1 MILGGPDLGFI
12 VRDGEKN
19 RSDETLIMPKRKKRY
34 EKLLFVGQVYV
45 EVNGISYY

>member
-1 MILGGPDLGFI
+1 MILGGPDLGLI